1 VNGAE
6 ALPWLKDVLTVVGPT
21 AAGKS
26 EAALELALRLGGE
39 LISVDSMQVYR
50 GMDIGT
56 AKPSAEERDR
66 VLHHLIDIAEV
77 SQPFDAAQFVAHA
90 RKAIEQVL
98 ARGRVPILCG
108 GTGLYLRA
116 LFEGLGQAPSG
127 SARLRAELEATPLS
141 DLLKELADRDPDTFA
156 RIDVKNPRRVVRAVE
171 VIRLSGKAYSLQRA
185 SWNNEGSLWPLTI
198 GLLRERDD
206 LVQRIERRVDKIF
219 QQGLVAETEALLKVG
234 LRANPTAM
242 QALGYRQVVEHLEGT
257 RSLSETVELVKAR
270 TRQYAKR
277 QMTWFTRQCS
287 VDWIRVEPAS
297 SVDDVV
303 AEAARRWERVRA

>member
-1 VNGAE
+1 VNGA
-6 ALPWLKDVLTVVGPT
+6 AASPWLKDVLTVVGPT
-21 AAGKS
+21 AVGKS
-26 EAALELALRLGGE
+26 EVALELALRLGGE

-56 AKPSAEERDR
+56 AKPSAEERAR
-66 VLHHLIDIAEV
+66 IPHHLIDIVEV
-77 SQPFDAAQFVAHA
+77 SEPFDAARFVAHA

-98 ARGRVPILCG
+98 SRGRVPILCG

-116 LFEGLGQAPSG
+116 LFEGLGKAPAR
-127 SARLRAELEATPLS
+127 SAGLRTELEATPLPE
-141 DLLKELADRDPDTFA
+141 LLKELAERDPATFA

-171 VIRLSGKAYSLQRA
+171 VIRLSGEAYSLQRA
-185 SWNNEGSLWPLTI
+185 DWNNEALLWPLTV

-206 LVQRIERRVDKIF
+206 LVQRIERRVDQMF
-219 QQGLVAETEALLKVG
+219 QRGLVPETEALLKVG
-234 LRANPTAM
+234 LRTNPTAM
-242 QALGYRQVVEHLEGT
+242 QALGYRQVAEHLEGT

-287 VDWIRVEPAS
+287 VDWIRVDTAG